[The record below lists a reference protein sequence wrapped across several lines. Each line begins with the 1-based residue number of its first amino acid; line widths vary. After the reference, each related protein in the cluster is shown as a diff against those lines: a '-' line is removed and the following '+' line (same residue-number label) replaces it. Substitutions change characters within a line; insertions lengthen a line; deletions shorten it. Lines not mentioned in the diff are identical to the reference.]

1 MDVRKKTKIG
11 DKVSNIN
18 SSHERNVGK
27 RTRPIKKK
35 EIPIQKLKNVKITST
50 NKKKQNVYINI
61 EGVI

>member
-27 RTRPIKKK
+27 RTRHIKK

-50 NKKKQNVYINI
+50 NKKKRSKICI
-61 EGVI
+61 LILRE